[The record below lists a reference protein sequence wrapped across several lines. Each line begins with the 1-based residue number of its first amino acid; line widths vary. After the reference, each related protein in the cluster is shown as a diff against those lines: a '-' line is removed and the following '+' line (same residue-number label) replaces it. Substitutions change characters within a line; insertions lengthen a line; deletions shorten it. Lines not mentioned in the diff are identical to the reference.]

1 MDNNMIH
8 SVKRLSESQCLQETL
23 IPIFEYD
30 GQSYNFK
37 VQGKV
42 VLSLQ
47 GSVIKHEE
55 AEKIYLALLK
65 AMELT
70 LSIK

>member
-1 MDNNMIH
+1 MDNYMIYNIKDLN
-8 SVKRLSESQCLQETL
+8 KRQRLQETV

-37 VQGKV
+37 VQGEV